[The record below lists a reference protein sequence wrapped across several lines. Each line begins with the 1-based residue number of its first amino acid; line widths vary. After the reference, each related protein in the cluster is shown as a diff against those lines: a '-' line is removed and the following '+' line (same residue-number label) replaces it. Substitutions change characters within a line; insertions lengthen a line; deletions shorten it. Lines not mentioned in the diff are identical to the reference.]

1 MKRAIRLSALAV
13 GVMFALLAG
22 NLTYLQAVDPDKLA
36 DHPLNPR
43 GRIERYS
50 IKRGS
55 ILAGSGA
62 DQIEIA
68 RSVHNDGKLKYRR
81 EYPQGSLYA
90 QVTGYVSPNMGS
102 SGLERRLDQVLLG
115 TDPGSFWRNIN
126 DWIQGQDQR
135 GDNVITTIQP
145 KVQQAAFDALGDQKG
160 AVVALDPRNGDV
172 LAMVSK
178 PTWDPNTLASHD
190 GKAVEQAWNSLND
203 DPNNPRLNRATSE
216 LYPPGSTFK
225 VVTAA
230 QHLEKGGSMDDLF
243 KDPASIQLPGSQ
255 ARISNFGRGT
265 CAGGGQISLKQA
277 LTVSCNTTFAEI
289 GITDPVGLVTTSEK
303 FAFNREI
310 PFDSQVATPTIPK
323 NLDPAQAGQS
333 AIGQFEVRS
342 SPLHMAMVAGTIAN
356 GGVMMT
362 PRLVKSITDQAGR
375 VVVAPQE
382 GQPLS
387 DTTAPNGRVISEAS
401 AKALTDAMKN
411 VVESGTAR
419 RARISGVPVAGK
431 TGTAQ
436 RGTDQSPHA
445 WFIAFAPAD
454 NPTIAVATIV
464 EGGGNAGD
472 EATGGSVAAPIVKE
486 VMEAALTKQKD

>member
-1 MKRAIRLSALAV
+1 MKRSIRLSALAV
-13 GVMFALLAG
+13 GVMFAMLVA
-22 NLTYLQAVDPDKLA
+22 NLTYIQAVDPDKLA
-36 DHPLNPR
+36 EHPLNPR
-43 GRIERYS
+43 GRLERYS

-62 DQIEIA
+62 NQIEIA
-68 RSVHNDGKLKYRR
+68 RSVPNDGKLKYRR
-81 EYPQGSLYA
+81 EYPQGPLYVP
-90 QVTGYVSPNMGS
+90 VTGYVSPNMGS
-102 SGLERRLDQVLLG
+102 GGLERRFDSTLLG

-126 DWIQGQDQR
+126 DWIQGQDRR
-135 GDNVITTIQP
+135 GDNVITTIEP
-145 KVQQAAFDALGDQKG
+145 KLQQAAFDALGDQKG

-178 PTWDPNTLASHD
+178 PTWDPNSLASHD
-190 GKAVEQAWNSLND
+190 GKAVEQAWNALND
-203 DPNNPRLNRATSE
+203 DANNPRLNRATSE

-225 VVTAA
+225 VVTGAK
-230 QHLEKGGSMDDLF
+230 HIEGGGSINDEF
-243 KDPASIQLPGSQ
+243 KDPASIQLPGST
-255 ARISNFGRGT
+255 ARIGNFGRGT
-265 CAGGGQISLKQA
+265 CAGGGQISLRQA

-289 GITDPVGLVTTSEK
+289 GINDPVGLVAQAEK

-310 PFDSQVATPTIPK
+310 PFESQVATPTIPK
-323 NLDPAQAGQS
+323 NLDQAQAGQS

-342 SPLHMAMVAGTIAN
+342 SPLHMAMIAGTIAN

-375 VVVAPQE
+375 VIVAPQE

-387 DTTAPNGRVISEAS
+387 NATAPGGRVISEKTAS
-401 AKALTDAMKN
+401 ELTEAMTN

-419 RARISGVPVAGK
+419 RARINGVKVAGK

-436 RGTDQSPHA
+436 RGNAQSPHA
-445 WFIAFAPAD
+445 WFIAFAPAE

-472 EATGGSVAAPIVKE
+472 EATGGSVAAPIVRE
-486 VMEAALTKQKD
+486 VMEAALVKDKE

>member
-310 PFDSQVATPTIPK
+310 PF
-323 NLDPAQAGQS
+323 
-333 AIGQFEVRS
+333 
-342 SPLHMAMVAGTIAN
+342 
-356 GGVMMT
+356 
-362 PRLVKSITDQAGR
+362 
-375 VVVAPQE
+375 
-382 GQPLS
+382 
-387 DTTAPNGRVISEAS
+387 
-401 AKALTDAMKN
+401 
-411 VVESGTAR
+411 
-419 RARISGVPVAGK
+419 
-431 TGTAQ
+431 
-436 RGTDQSPHA
+436 
-445 WFIAFAPAD
+445 
-454 NPTIAVATIV
+454 
-464 EGGGNAGD
+464 
-472 EATGGSVAAPIVKE
+472 
-486 VMEAALTKQKD
+486 